1 MIDPATSSAQAVLTL
16 TRVFPAPIEE
26 VFEAWTKAEVLA
38 DWFGPVGFSV
48 TTAEIDLRLGGKYLI
63 VLQSPEGEVIQH
75 FGEYVEIIPP
85 TKLVFTWVLQNQ
97 TCRGSV
103 NQCAE
108 TLVSLD
114 FKRLDQSTEIRLNH
128 ERLPNK
134 EAYDGH
140 QFGWT
145 SSFACLETFFINQKK
160 IG

>member
-1 MIDPATSSAQAVLTL
+1 MISPVTSSTQAVLTL
-16 TRVFPAPIEE
+16 TRVFHVPIEE
-26 VFEAWTKAEVLA
+26 VFEAWTEAEVLA

-48 TTAEIDLRLGGKYLI
+48 TTAEIDLQVGGKYLI

-75 FGEYVEIIPP
+75 FGEYVEITPP

-97 TCRGSV
+97 ICRGSV

-108 TLVSLD
+108 TLVTLD
-114 FKRLDQSTEIRLNH
+114 FKRLDQSTEIQLSH

-134 EAYDGH
+134 VAYDGH

-145 SSFACLETFFINQKK
+145 SSFECLDIFFINQKK